1 MAKVARYSAKDLKNL
16 YILLKNLAEGLG
28 SRREHCWSYIVSAFE
43 NRTKNLVV
51 QGRVQLKPSSHIV
64 KSVSRLQ
71 ANTSIPDVYGRE

>member
-1 MAKVARYSAKDLKNL
+1 MAKVARYSTKDLKNL
-16 YILLKNLAEGLG
+16 YILLKNSAEGLG

-64 KSVSRLQ
+64 KSVLRLH
-71 ANTSIPDVYGRE
+71 ADTSIRDVY